1 MIKFPLSGNKELQ
14 EMQQLCEQQ
23 AERIEL
29 LAGEIAVLKRKMEK
43 MEARMADMDE
53 LVAKLSEQDTI
64 ASTKESLQVADSA
77 SDPASVAISPATQRF
92 YLAAPTPDGCFVDM
106 STVEQTGK
114 SLYVLTVK
122 DGMTGMYSMI
132 ANDEAMAT
140 AMISIS
146 QFVKYACK
154 VIGDTHKPPRRIVTV
169 EEGCVTRE
177 GDMWRITRKAVVR
190 FE

>member
-14 EMQQLCEQQ
+14 ELQQLCEQQ

-29 LAGEIAVLKRKMEK
+29 LAGEIAVLKRKMAK
-43 MEARMADMDE
+43 MEARMAEMDQWM
-53 LVAKLSEQDTI
+53 AKMSAQDTI
-64 ASTKESLQVADSA
+64 ASTKEPLQVADSA

-92 YLAAPTPDGCFVDM
+92 YLAAPTPDGCFADM

-146 QFVKYACK
+146 QFVKSACK

>member
-23 AERIEL
+23 AERIES
-29 LAGEIAVLKRKMEK
+29 LAEEIAALKRQMAK
-43 MEARMADMDE
+43 MEARMADMDQFM
-53 LVAKLSEQDTI
+53 AKMPARDTI

-92 YLAAPTPDGCFVDM
+92 YLAAPTPDGCFADM

-146 QFVKYACK
+146 QFVKSACK

>member
-23 AERIEL
+23 AEQLEL
-29 LAGEIAVLKRKMEK
+29 LAGELAALKRQMVKI
-43 MEARMADMDE
+43 EARMADMDE

-92 YLAAPTPDGCFVDM
+92 YLAAPTPEGCFTDM

-146 QFVKYACK
+146 QFVKSACK

>member
-1 MIKFPLSGNKELQ
+1 
-14 EMQQLCEQQ
+14 MQQLCEQQ

-43 MEARMADMDE
+43 MEARMAEMDQWM
-53 LVAKLSEQDTI
+53 AKMSAQDTT
-64 ASTKESLQVADSA
+64 ASTKEALQVADSA

-92 YLAAPTPDGCFVDM
+92 YLAAPTPDGCFADM

-146 QFVKYACK
+146 QFVKSACK

>member
-14 EMQQLCEQQ
+14 ELQQLCEQQ
-23 AERIEL
+23 AERMEQ
-29 LAGEIAVLKRKMEK
+29 LAGELAALKRQMAK
-43 MEARMADMDE
+43 MEARMADMDQ
-53 LVAKLSEQDTI
+53 LVAKMSALDTI
-64 ASTKESLQVADSA
+64 VSTRESLQVADSA
-77 SDPASVAISPATQRF
+77 IEPASVAISPATQRF
-92 YLAAPTPDGCFVDM
+92 YLAAPTPDGCFTDI
-106 STVEQTGK
+106 SAVEQTGK

-122 DGMTGMYSMI
+122 DGMTGLYSMI

-146 QFVKYACK
+146 QFVKSACK

-177 GDMWRITRKAVVR
+177 GDVWRITRKAVVR

>member
-43 MEARMADMDE
+43 MEAWMADMDE

-92 YLAAPTPDGCFVDM
+92 YLAAPTPDGCFADM

-132 ANDEAMAT
+132 AN
-140 AMISIS
+140 ISLLLLMMFF
-146 QFVKYACK
+146 FV
-154 VIGDTHKPPRRIVTV
+154 
-169 EEGCVTRE
+169 
-177 GDMWRITRKAVVR
+177 M
-190 FE
+190 

>member
-23 AERIEL
+23 AEQLEL
-29 LAGEIAVLKRKMEK
+29 LAGELAALKRQMAKI
-43 MEARMADMDE
+43 EARMADMDE

-92 YLAAPTPDGCFVDM
+92 YLAAPTPDGCFADM

-146 QFVKYACK
+146 QFVKSACK

-169 EEGCVTRE
+169 EEGCVMRE
-177 GDMWRITRKAVVR
+177 GDVWRITRKAVVR

>member
-23 AERIEL
+23 AEQLER
-29 LAGEIAVLKRKMEK
+29 LAGELAALKRKMVK
-43 MEARMADMDE
+43 MEARMAEMDQWM
-53 LVAKLSEQDTI
+53 AKMSAQDTI
-64 ASTKESLQVADSA
+64 ASTKEARQVAGSTNE
-77 SDPASVAISPATQRF
+77 PASVAISPATQRF
-92 YLAAPTPDGCFVDM
+92 YLAAPTPDGCFTDI
-106 STVEQTGK
+106 STVEQAGK

-122 DGMTGMYSMI
+122 EGMTGMYSMI

-146 QFVKYACK
+146 QFVKSACK
-154 VIGDTHKPPRRIVTV
+154 VIGDTHKPPRRIITV

-177 GDMWRITRKAVVR
+177 SDVWRITRKAVVR

>member
-23 AERIEL
+23 AERMEL

-64 ASTKESLQVADSA
+64 AFTKESLQVADSA

-92 YLAAPTPDGCFVDM
+92 YLAAPTPDGCFTDI
-106 STVEQTGK
+106 STVEQAGK

-146 QFVKYACK
+146 QFVKSACK

-177 GDMWRITRKAVVR
+177 GDVWRITRKAVVR

>member
-23 AERIEL
+23 AEQLEL
-29 LAGEIAVLKRKMEK
+29 LAGELAALKRQMAKI
-43 MEARMADMDE
+43 EARMADMDE

-92 YLAAPTPDGCFVDM
+92 YLAAPTPDGCFADM

-122 DGMTGMYSMI
+122 DGMIGMYSMI

-146 QFVKYACK
+146 QFVKSACK

-169 EEGCVTRE
+169 EEGCVMRE
-177 GDMWRITRKAVVR
+177 GDVWRITRKAVVR

>member
-14 EMQQLCEQQ
+14 ELQQLCEQQ
-23 AERIEL
+23 AEQLEL
-29 LAGEIAVLKRKMEK
+29 LAGELAALKRQMSK
-43 MEARMADMDE
+43 MEARMADMDQ
-53 LVAKLSEQDTI
+53 LVAKMSAQDTI
-64 ASTKESLQVADSA
+64 VSTKEPLQVADSTNE
-77 SDPASVAISPATQRF
+77 PASVAISPATQRF
-92 YLAAPTPDGCFVDM
+92 YLAAPTPDGCFTDI

-146 QFVKYACK
+146 QFVKSACK

-169 EEGCVTRE
+169 EDGCVTRE
-177 GDMWRITRKAVVR
+177 GDVWRITRKAVVR

>member
-14 EMQQLCEQQ
+14 EMQQLCEQLV
-23 AERIEL
+23 ERIEL

-43 MEARMADMDE
+43 MEAWMADMDE
-53 LVAKLSEQDTI
+53 LVAKQSEQDTI

-92 YLAAPTPDGCFVDM
+92 YLAAPTPDGCFADM

-146 QFVKYACK
+146 QFVKSACK

>member
-1 MIKFPLSGNKELQ
+1 MIKFPLSGNNELQ
-14 EMQQLCEQQ
+14 VMQQLCELQ
-23 AERIEL
+23 AELIEL

-146 QFVKYACK
+146 QFVKSACK